1 MNRDAKLIGFLV
13 LWIVALKKIENP
25 LKSKDLLRFIQIAE
39 NIMITPKDLTHI
51 GWLARLELSEN
62 DLEKYMPKLN
72 SVLDYFSELDEVN
85 TEGVE
90 PTYHVLALSNVF
102 REDKV
107 REDGSSLT
115 QEEALSNAPKKQD
128 GFFKAPRM
136 M

>member
-1 MNRDAKLIGFLV
+1 MITK
-13 LWIVALKKIENP
+13 
-25 LKSKDLLRFIQIAE
+25 KDLE
-39 NIMITPKDLTHI
+39 NVA
-51 GWLARLELSEN
+51 WLSRLELSEE
-62 DLEKYMPKLN
+62 DKEKYAPRLN
-72 SVLDYFSELDEVN
+72 SILDYFGELDKVD

-102 REDKV
+102 REDEVNSPTK
-107 REDGSSLT
+107 SLT

>member
-1 MNRDAKLIGFLV
+1 MITK
-13 LWIVALKKIENP
+13 
-25 LKSKDLLRFIQIAE
+25 KDLEHVA
-39 NIMITPKDLTHI
+39 
-51 GWLARLELSEN
+51 WLSRLELSEE
-62 DLEKYMPKLN
+62 DKEKYAPRLN
-72 SVLDYFSELDEVN
+72 SILDYFGELDKVD

-102 REDKV
+102 REDEVNSPTK
-107 REDGSSLT
+107 SLT

>member
-1 MNRDAKLIGFLV
+1 MITK
-13 LWIVALKKIENP
+13 
-25 LKSKDLLRFIQIAE
+25 KDLEHIA
-39 NIMITPKDLTHI
+39 
-51 GWLARLELSEN
+51 WLSRLELSEE
-62 DLEKYMPKLN
+62 DRERYAPKLN
-72 SVLDYFSELDEVN
+72 SVLDYFGELDKVD

-102 REDKV
+102 RDDEPNSPAK
-107 REDGSSLT
+107 SLP